1 MKKNLTWKAFGLICA
16 LGALTLVGCGS
27 DTKTELIPINGG
39 GDPTPEKEV
48 NPTAAVVTYDVT
60 APGTLMATLEK
71 VGKQTLVRYVDASG
85 AVKEE
90 TFTGSFK
97 KTFEIP
103 VTSEGVEMAYEVL
116 LLPKTQDEL
125 KALGTDQN
133 LDFTGMG
140 KMKFYVKYDD
150 GTKSDEISAE
160 EISMLPIMSVN
171 QWTPDT
177 RRQTAAAAMIVRVIL
192 VPVSPSGTG
201 NTLSSFIYSLLL
213 LILFAAEINAFCI
226 IRALIV
232 LSDIT

>member
-48 NPTAAVVTYDVT
+48 NATSAVVTYDVT

-90 TFTGSFK
+90 TFTGTFK

-125 KALGTDQN
+125 KALGADQN

-140 KMKFYVKYDD
+140 TMKFFLKYDD

-160 EISMLPIMSVN
+160 EMGVLTYKSMKCTDAEKLAS
-171 QWTPDT
+171 DFT
-177 RRQTAAAAMIVRVIL
+177 RYVDRFGGF
-192 VPVSPSGTG
+192 P
-201 NTLSSFIYSLLL
+201 
-213 LILFAAEINAFCI
+213 LFAVCISYTKNSSGSYNVNNSAGAFW
-226 IRALIV
+226 REHAYAQ
-232 LSDIT
+232 

>member
-1 MKKNLTWKAFGLICA
+1 MKKNLACMKAFGLICA

-48 NPTAAVVTYDVT
+48 NATSAVVTYDVT

-71 VGKQTLVRYVDASG
+71 VGKQTPLVRYVDASG

-90 TFTGSFK
+90 TFTGTFK
-97 KTFEIP
+97 KTVEIP
-103 VTSEGVEMAYEVL
+103 VTSEGVDMAYEVL

-125 KALGTDQN
+125 KALGADQN

-160 EISMLPIMSVN
+160 EMGVLKYTSMKCTDAEKLAS
-171 QWTPDT
+171 DFT
-177 RRQTAAAAMIVRVIL
+177 RYVDRFGGF
-192 VPVSPSGTG
+192 P
-201 NTLSSFIYSLLL
+201 
-213 LILFAAEINAFCI
+213 LFAVCI
-226 IRALIV
+226 SYTKNSYGSYTVNNSAGTFWREHAYAQ
-232 LSDIT
+232 

>member
-1 MKKNLTWKAFGLICA
+1 MKKNLACMKAFGLICA

-48 NPTAAVVTYDVT
+48 NATSAVVTYDVT

-71 VGKQTLVRYVDASG
+71 VGKQTPLVRYVDASG

-97 KTFEIP
+97 KTVEIP

-125 KALGTDQN
+125 KALGADQN

-150 GTKSDEISAE
+150 GTKSGEISAE
-160 EISMLPIMSVN
+160 EVGVMTYKSMPCTKAEKLAS
-171 QWTPDT
+171 DFT
-177 RRQTAAAAMIVRVIL
+177 RYVDRFGGF
-192 VPVSPSGTG
+192 P
-201 NTLSSFIYSLLL
+201 
-213 LILFAAEINAFCI
+213 LFAVYVSYTKNSSGSYTVDNSAPAFWTEH
-226 IRALIV
+226 AYV
-232 LSDIT
+232 E

>member
-1 MKKNLTWKAFGLICA
+1 MKKNLACMKAFGLICA

-39 GDPTPEKEV
+39 GDPTPEKDV
-48 NPTAAVVTYDVT
+48 NATSAVVTYDVT

-71 VGKQTLVRYVDASG
+71 VGKQTPLVRYVDASG

-90 TFTGSFK
+90 PFTGTFK
-97 KTFEIP
+97 KTVEIP
-103 VTSEGVEMAYEVL
+103 VTSEGVDMAYEVL

-125 KALGTDQN
+125 KALGADQN

-160 EISMLPIMSVN
+160 ELGVLKYTSMKCTDAEKLAS
-171 QWTPDT
+171 DFT
-177 RRQTAAAAMIVRVIL
+177 RYVDRFGGF
-192 VPVSPSGTG
+192 P
-201 NTLSSFIYSLLL
+201 
-213 LILFAAEINAFCI
+213 LFAVCISYTKSSSGSYTVNNSAPAFW
-226 IRALIV
+226 REHAYV
-232 LSDIT
+232 E

>member
-48 NPTAAVVTYDVT
+48 NATAAVVTYDVT
-60 APGTLMATLEK
+60 APATLMATLEK

-85 AVKEE
+85 TVKEE

-97 KTFEIP
+97 KTVEIP

-125 KALGTDQN
+125 KALGADQN

-140 KMKFYVKYDD
+140 TMKFFLKYDD
-150 GTKSDEISAE
+150 GTKSDEFSAE
-160 EISMLPIMSVN
+160 EVGVLKYTSMKCTDAEKLAS
-171 QWTPDT
+171 DFT
-177 RRQTAAAAMIVRVIL
+177 RYVDRFGGF
-192 VPVSPSGTG
+192 P
-201 NTLSSFIYSLLL
+201 
-213 LILFAAEINAFCI
+213 LFAVCVSYTKNSSGSYNVNNSAPAFW
-226 IRALIV
+226 REHAYV
-232 LSDIT
+232 E